1 MTNHRSS
8 HFNITFTCST
18 NVPLKLS
25 VIKMFNGPL
34 SVYQT
39 TYSLSNVDLSSHSS
53 LSTSLWYLT
62 PRECHCLRALTH
74 PQIWES
80 NSYCYPWG
88 LAVPCPPVP
97 RPSSSCKTAAWRIPP
112 ASPLSCP
119 AQVSRSLNIPAHPL
133 GVSWRLLEETTGFR
147 SYGRFYSWKQGNLTF
162 SLYW

>member
-1 MTNHRSS
+1 MTNHWNS
-8 HFNITFTCST
+8 HFNITFTCPT
-18 NVPLKLS
+18 NVPLRLS
-25 VIKMFNGPL
+25 VQ
-34 SVYQT
+34 SVFKCVPNNMQSFKRGFELVQFSIDIT
-39 TYSLSNVDLSSHSS
+39 
-53 LSTSLWYLT
+53 LWYLT